1 MGASQDSGETKSD
14 IGFLSVGELGS
25 RYRNGSLSPVDVV
38 AAALERIETLEP
50 SLNAVAHVM
59 RSAALEQA
67 TRAAAD
73 LRSGRDL
80 GPLHGIPVAIKDL
93 IEVRDAPTG
102 FGSRVRSPA
111 VAADDAELVTRL
123 REAGAIILCKTNLL
137 EYAYGIAHPDVG
149 QTNNPHD
156 TGRTSGGSSG
166 GSAAV
171 VAAGI
176 VPLAV
181 GTDTGGSI
189 RIPASYCGIVGL
201 KPTSGLVSVDGVFPL
216 SQTLDHAGPL
226 ARTVADAAIL
236 LEYLSG
242 KPFRLSSPSLE
253 GVRIGVLSYHADS
266 RELTA
271 AVAENL
277 RQTITTLKAH
287 GATIKT
293 VDIPLLASANSELRK
308 IIKPEASLIHRELYA
323 ENPAGYAPRTR
334 SQVEAGFGVSAVDYL
349 QAQDFRLQLREAV
362 EAQFADVDV
371 LLSPSVPFPAPIE
384 DPEFTEDGEEG
395 EMLSSGF
402 ANMTG
407 QPSISLPCGTDGHLP
422 LGLQL
427 TAGFGDDGKL
437 LQIALGVEAALAA
450 HRRPAV

>member
-1 MGASQDSGETKSD
+1 MDNSQPGSDED
-14 IGFLSVGELGS
+14 IGFLGVQELGA
-25 RYRNGSLSPVDVV
+25 RYRDGSLSPVDVV
-38 AAALERIETLEP
+38 EQALARLEDVEP
-50 SLNAVAHVM
+50 HLNAVAHVM
-59 RSAALEQA
+59 KMAAMRDAEQLA
-67 TRAAAD
+67 SE

-80 GPLHGIPVAIKDL
+80 GPLHGVPVAIKDI

-102 FGSRVRSPA
+102 FGSRVRKPA
-111 VAADDAELVTRL
+111 IANADAPLVRRL

-137 EYAYGIAHPDVG
+137 EYAYGIAHPDIG

-166 GSAAV
+166 GSAVV

-201 KPTSGLVSVDGVFPL
+201 KPTYGLVPTEGVFPL
-216 SQTLDHAGPL
+216 SWTLDHAGPL
-226 ARTVADAAIL
+226 SRSVADTVIM
-236 LEYLSG
+236 LECLSG
-242 KPFRLSSPSLE
+242 KPFSLSPASLAD
-253 GVRIGVLSYHADS
+253 VRIGVLAYHADS
-266 RELTA
+266 RELTPT
-271 AVAENL
+271 VAQNL
-277 RQTITTLKAH
+277 RHSIEILKAL
-287 GATIKT
+287 GATIKAI
-293 VDIPLLASANSELRK
+293 DIPELSAANSQLRK
-308 IIKPEASLIHRELYA
+308 IIRPEASLIHAELHA
-323 ENPAGYAPRTR
+323 ENREGYAPRTR
-334 SQVEAGFGVSAVDYL
+334 AQVEAGFELSAVEYL
-349 QAQDFRLQLREAV
+349 QAQQFRATLRQSIEDR
-362 EAQFADVDV
+362 FAEVDV

-407 QPSISLPCGTDGHLP
+407 QPSISIPCGMDGHLP

-427 TAGFGDDGKL
+427 TGAFGADGKL
-437 LQIALGVEAALAA
+437 LQAALAVEAALNAY
-450 HRRPAV
+450 RKPSI